1 MKGGVRF
8 FIIVVLVFSVMEMSA
23 QMMNSNLKFRHLGKE
38 MESGPC
44 AISLLYSGD
53 NHNVVVTE
61 VNYSGKPMHRMSL
74 SGGRKGEC
82 YYNYEMNSSMRRL
95 VGYEV
100 LTGIDYYNN
109 GFVIDR
115 EPFENDV
122 VDVSNPMR
130 VGRGD
135 TPDDPSV
142 STPLGDGVLTLLIF
156 VVLWIIVIIRRQR

>member
-23 QMMNSNLKFRHLGKE
+23 QMMNSNIKFRRLGEVADTRYCMFQLNKRDR
-38 MESGPC
+38 
-44 AISLLYSGD
+44 Y
-53 NHNVVVTE
+53 NVVVTE

-74 SGGRKGEC
+74 SNGRKGEC
-82 YYNYEMNSSMRRL
+82 YYNYEMNSSMSRL

-109 GFVIDR
+109 GFAIDR